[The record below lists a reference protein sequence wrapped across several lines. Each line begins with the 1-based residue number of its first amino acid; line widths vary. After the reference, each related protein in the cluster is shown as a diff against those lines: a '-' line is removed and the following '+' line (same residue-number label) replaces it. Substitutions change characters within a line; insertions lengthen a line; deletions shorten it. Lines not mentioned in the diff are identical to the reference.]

1 MKDSLTIERRVKSFI
16 LTREL
21 VEEISPEEFN
31 RRLTE
36 LDKNKKRLKNEVEKA
51 QQAIEQLTKEIE
63 MVERN
68 IQILEKAKK
77 DGVASHT
84 EEK

>member
-36 LDKNKKRLKNEVEKA
+36 LDKNKKKLKNEVEKA
-51 QQAIEQLTKEIE
+51 QQAIKQLTKEIE